1 MSDHTAGGHD
11 DTHGAAH
18 GSGMANRTPHAEFYI
33 YFSLIFAVAIP
44 FAAAAWAIALVRDRH
59 LPVHGPLARAWREAG
74 AITPAIFRP

>member
-11 DTHGAAH
+11 DGHGASH
-18 GSGMANRTPHAEFYI
+18 GSGLGHRTPRAEFYV
-33 YFSLIFAVAIP
+33 YFSLIFMVAIP
-44 FAAAAWAIALVRDRH
+44 FAAVAWAVALVRDRH